1 MLFRSMNIIMDGDAN
16 FIEIQGT
23 AESKAFNK
31 LELEKMLELADKGI
45 KEIIEIQRNLFNK
58 YM

>member
-1 MLFRSMNIIMDGDAN
+1 MDGDAN